1 MSNNYQTA
9 KIQLPSLRSPI
20 PAAPPE
26 IAELQKSLTELGL
39 IPYYGENAGIGIA
52 FLDLIRKTGELS
64 PAYNM
69 VVGDLNLMI
78 FGSGANIAAN
88 TVPGLI
94 EDSVDQVPMNTQKQ
108 IGVKLNEIGLGLNK
122 FSEIGKLLN
131 RQYMDSGNAYLRIKR
146 TTIAGVTRYMLFA
159 DHYLNCSYLI
169 PEPGEE
175 DLNLVLVSPY
185 LMDVNKLKETRDF
198 RILQAVFPG
207 DPLIWTKTGNGIEEA
222 LIHIKNK
229 NGSDKRTTYGRSE
242 QIPLILPMMTD
253 YYYRLLSGKIAAT
266 DLISKKM
273 IVVEAPPPEVDEF
286 DEDDIDEDGTTEA
299 KKDKLSQFDRN
310 VQSLRQITS
319 NLGDAD
325 VAASVGLLEIP
336 NGSQMPVGLDLEVNR
351 DKAFQEYSLEIA
363 IRTIFSG
370 NGWSSDLSNITT
382 APSGIGGNIII
393 DMLTIKRITK
403 ILPSQEFWTTVF
415 NTVINDIAQAEGL
428 EGYGI
433 KFEDKMQKLIDSL
446 KGKNENSQQGQNEG
460 ATIQGQQTEVVNQ
473 PSV

>member
-1 MSNNYQTA
+1 MVD
-9 KIQLPSLRSPI
+9 
-20 PAAPPE
+20 
-26 IAELQKSLTELGL
+26 LGV
-39 IPYYGENAGIGIA
+39 IPYYGENAGVGIA
-52 FLDLIRKTGELS
+52 FLELIRNAGELS
-64 PAYNM
+64 PSYKIA
-69 VVGDLNLMI
+69 VGDLNLMI

-94 EDSVDQVPMNTQKQ
+94 EDSVDQVPMNTQKDV
-108 IGVKLNEIGLGLNK
+108 GVKLNEIGLGLNK

-131 RQYMDSGNAYLRIKR
+131 RHFMDSGNAYLRIKR
-146 TTIAGVTRYMLFA
+146 ATVAGITRYMLFA
-159 DHYLNCSYLI
+159 DHYLNCSYLV
-169 PEPGEE
+169 PEKGEE
-175 DLNLVLVSPY
+175 DLNLVLISPY
-185 LMDVNKLKETRDF
+185 LLDVNKLRETKDF

-222 LIHIKNK
+222 LIHIKNN
-229 NGSDKRTTYGRSE
+229 NGSDKKTTYGRSD

-273 IVVEAPPPEVDEF
+273 IVVEAPPPEVDDF
-286 DEDDIDEDGTTEA
+286 DEDDIDEDGTNEA

-319 NLGDAD
+319 NLGDGD

-351 DKAFQEYSLEIA
+351 DKAYQEYSLDTA

-370 NGWSSDLSNITT
+370 NGWSSDLANITT

-403 ILPSQEFWTTVF
+403 ILPSQEFWSTVF
-415 NTVINDIAQAEGL
+415 NTVINDIAITEGL

-433 KFEDKMQKLIDSL
+433 KFEDKMQKLIDAL
-446 KGKNENSQQGQNEG
+446 KGKEANSQQGQNEG
-460 ATIQGQQTEVVNQ
+460 RTILGQQTETVNQ
-473 PSV
+473 PTV